1 MIRAKQRVIRITGGV
16 MERSTGKVVPF
27 PTVAEP
33 NIETVLKQFLEEQK
47 ERLKPRTYRRYEE
60 IVSLFEHC
68 LNLYGYQELE
78 SSSESAL
85 YIRLSDY
92 KNLSFC
98 VIFGPEKMLT
108 GLSTFLGYF
117 MIRKVVGSE
126 SLLRSAGTVTKKLI
140 KWLLEREYVG
150 KPEASRALQIAGQAA
165 RELPAAERLAR
176 LLYDY
181 AQTHA
186 PRHWTAEL
194 DDYFTVEEVAPNCL
208 MLTGVS
214 NETGLVEVKVP
225 TEIAAHCKVGWQ
237 INLLLGET
245 RNGWRILETGNVYPM

>member
-1 MIRAKQRVIRITGGV
+1 MAKCA
-16 MERSTGKVVPF
+16 SNVVPF
-27 PTVAEP
+27 PTVADP
-33 NIETVLKQFLEEQK
+33 NIEMVLKQFLSEQR
-47 ERLKPRTYRRYEE
+47 ERLKVRTFRRYEE
-60 IVSLFEHC
+60 VVTLMEHC

-78 SSSESAL
+78 SATETTL
-85 YIRLSDY
+85 YLRLSDY
-92 KNLSFC
+92 KNLAFC
-98 VIFGPEKMLT
+98 VIFGPDKIIS

-126 SLLRSAGTVTKKLI
+126 VLLRSAGTVTKKLI
-140 KWLLEREYVG
+140 KWLLENDHIDR
-150 KPEASRALQIAGQAA
+150 KTASKALEIAAEAA

-181 AQTHA
+181 AQTNA

-194 DDYFTVEEVAPNCL
+194 DDYFTVEDVAASFVYL
-208 MLTGVS
+208 SGVS
-214 NETGLVEVKVP
+214 TETGLVEVSLP
-225 TEIAAHCKVGWQ
+225 EEIIAHCKVGWQ